1 MSNSF
6 RSSRFIYKFA
16 EPVITGEEGEEII
29 VQKDAISTIEV
40 VALMMVTVM
49 TNITMS
55 MTKMVTNTM
64 MLITVAAQV
73 TYPDFSYDCEAL
85 AVDPVT
91 RYSIASNN
99 VAKTSGLV
107 LKYLLWATLLPNL

>member
-85 AVDPVT
+85 AVDPIT
-91 RYSIASNN
+91 RYSIDSNN
-99 VAKTSGLV
+99 VCKTSGLV

>member
-40 VALMMVTVM
+40 VALMMVAVM
-49 TNITMS
+49 TNITML
-55 MTKMVTNTM
+55 MMKMVTNTIDADYSGCSGDLPRF
-64 MLITVAAQV
+64 LI
-73 TYPDFSYDCEAL
+73 
-85 AVDPVT
+85 
-91 RYSIASNN
+91 
-99 VAKTSGLV
+99 
-107 LKYLLWATLLPNL
+107 